1 MSSVLNGKNYEIW
14 NTEIVTPEKFLS
26 LSPFEQLSYFVT
38 FGTLAPNTHN
48 AQPWAFALSPDD
60 YSITVYVNRERVLP
74 ASDKD
79 GRQSLVSIGAA
90 IENISQTAAFYKKKS
105 EVEFL
110 LYSSTECKPLKNAD
124 DKKMVPVARVTFTD
138 SDSPSLLL
146 SIPKRKVVRA
156 DYDREKV
163 IDQKILD
170 EIQNSVHDEKIQLH
184 LVGDPI
190 RRQAMAEFQGQAD
203 SYVINSKTFSREL
216 GDWLLPNTTESAL
229 GMPGAGF
236 GLQDDQA
243 LRMHR
248 ALSGEEKLQPED
260 GLKFA
265 LAGKLGME
273 KSPFIGFLTA
283 EGDTPE
289 CWVGAGRS
297 LQRIFLICTSHD
309 ICTAV
314 HAGIVEVALINRIF
328 AATLGTSKRITAVF
342 RMGYIKD
349 AKDLERPH
357 APRLPICEVIID
369 TPSPQ
374 TSSY

>member
-1 MSSVLNGKNYEIW
+1 MEHTFSGDNYKIW
-14 NTEIVTPEKFLS
+14 ETPLLSATEFSALS
-26 LSPFEQLSYFVT
+26 IFEQLKYLVT

-48 AQPWAFALSPDD
+48 AQPWAFIVSEKE
-60 YSITVYVNRERVLP
+60 YSITVCINRERVLP

-90 IENISQTAAFYKKKS
+90 LENILTTASACGKQCEVKMIENEKNAYR
-105 EVEFL
+105 
-110 LYSSTECKPLKNAD
+110 PLKD
-124 DKKMVPVARVTFTD
+124 GDTEKFIPIARLHF
-138 SDSPSLLL
+138 SAISPSDGRLFQA
-146 SIPKRKVVRA
+146 IPKRKVVRA
-156 DYDREKV
+156 DYDREKI
-163 IDQKILD
+163 IDPTIMQ
-170 EIQNSVHDEKIQLH
+170 EIQNSVSASGIQLH
-184 LVGDPI
+184 LVGDAL

-216 GDWLLPNTTESAL
+216 GDWLLPNESESGL

-236 GLQDDQA
+236 GLQADQA

-248 ALSGEEKLQPED
+248 ALLGEEKLQPED

-283 EGDTPE
+283 EEDSPAL
-289 CWVGAGRS
+289 WVETGRT
-297 LQRIFLICTSHD
+297 LQRIFLICTSYG

-328 AATLGTSKRITAVF
+328 AATLGTAKRITAVF

-349 AKDLERPH
+349 KKDLERPH
-357 APRLPICEVIID
+357 APRLPVDEVIIK
-369 TPSPQ
+369 
-374 TSSY
+374 